1 MWGIACY
8 TRCLKRAILEL
19 NRTES
24 KSVWEWTWNREEDSK
39 TNEFDCLRRKGGM
52 IDSRDEKW
60 LGSFENSLEIRH
72 FKICQEG
79 SSYSSNFTL
88 SRLKVQDNLK
98 VSTTAIPSSY
108 LIRLPRKMKED
119 GQSRLE
125 INKPATK
132 RVFSFDFNARRWNS
146 ATSNRLQL
154 ISDLDYLAFTIS
166 QSIPEKYKKKH
177 EKLCSTSEMSVRS
190 KQTWIRCFS
199 VPSGRFLRALIWK
212 SCMDFAFDHVGI
224 SRIITAK
231 KFLQSS
237 A

>member
-166 QSIPEKYKKKH
+166 QSIPEKYKKKTW
-177 EKLCSTSEMSVRS
+177 KALFDFRNVCSIEADLNSM
-190 KQTWIRCFS
+190 FS